1 MEKLLQLAGVRKT
14 FRDGFVLEDVNLD
27 LVPSEVHMV
36 VGENGSGKSSIM
48 KLIAGVYGFDGG
60 SMRYLG
66 TETRFSGIPDAQ
78 ARGVM
83 YRPQELQLFDNL
95 SVAENL
101 FFDHLPRTRWG
112 AIDELRLQDDGAR
125 LLRDLQI
132 RIDPRAGV
140 GTLGYAQRHLL
151 EAAKSCV
158 GNWKVVAFDEPTAAM
173 AEPEREILFSI
184 VRRLKDRGV
193 GVFYVSHRL
202 DEIFKIG
209 DRVSVVRQGRI
220 VETRGVSSLDRDSL
234 VRMMT
239 GRIMTERYPRLGG
252 TKGRTVLEAR
262 DLRSG
267 DILRGVDFSLRKG
280 EILGITGL
288 MGSGR
293 TRLAQCL
300 FGATAPSSGSILIDG
315 QQVVLKGPEDALMRG
330 IALVPEDRSENSILH
345 RQDLVLNIT
354 ISSLRRFR
362 GAAGLDGRFMKSLV
376 KDYSQ
381 RLSMKPGRPSD
392 KPDEYSGGNQQKVA
406 VARSLARRS
415 RIYIMDEPT
424 RGIDVA
430 SKIDIYN
437 AIAEL
442 VAKGASVLLIS
453 SDIEEILGLCD
464 RALVLAGGRIACDLP
479 RGTATQELILK
490 YATAE
495 E

>member
-1 MEKLLQLAGVRKT
+1 
-14 FRDGFVLEDVNLD
+14 
-27 LVPSEVHMV
+27 
-36 VGENGSGKSSIM
+36 
-48 KLIAGVYGFDGG
+48 
-60 SMRYLG
+60 
-66 TETRFSGIPDAQ
+66 
-78 ARGVM
+78 
-83 YRPQELQLFDNL
+83 
-95 SVAENL
+95 
-101 FFDHLPRTRWG
+101 
-112 AIDELRLQDDGAR
+112 
-125 LLRDLQI
+125 
-132 RIDPRAGV
+132 
-140 GTLGYAQRHLL
+140 
-151 EAAKSCV
+151 
-158 GNWKVVAFDEPTAAM
+158 
-173 AEPEREILFSI
+173 
-184 VRRLKDRGV
+184 
-193 GVFYVSHRL
+193 
-202 DEIFKIG
+202 
-209 DRVSVVRQGRI
+209 
-220 VETRGVSSLDRDSL
+220 
-234 VRMMT
+234 
-239 GRIMTERYPRLGG
+239 
-252 TKGRTVLEAR
+252 
-262 DLRSG
+262 
-267 DILRGVDFSLRKG
+267 
-280 EILGITGL
+280 
-288 MGSGR
+288 
-293 TRLAQCL
+293 
-300 FGATAPSSGSILIDG
+300 
-315 QQVVLKGPEDALMRG
+315 
-330 IALVPEDRSENSILH
+330 VPEDRSENSILH